1 MQAAD
6 QSPLCWN
13 RAVTAPRLDGIFGV
27 KLPVRDL
34 AVSRAWYERLFDLR
48 LRAEFPDHDGVVR
61 GVAYEIA
68 GVSDVGL
75 ALRERPDIAGLSG
88 FDPVIFAVADNA
100 AVDAWSRQLTELAIP
115 HDVFPGTLGMV
126 VAFHDPDGL
135 KIRLYSQERHGLD
148 MSGKAGYGRLVT
160 QPPAD

>member
-1 MQAAD
+1 MTG
-6 QSPLCWN
+6 QSSVCWN
-13 RAVTAPRLDGIFGV
+13 RAVTAARLNGIFGV

-48 LRAEFPDHDGVVR
+48 LRAEFPDDDGVVR
-61 GVAYEIA
+61 GVAYEIP
-68 GVSDVGL
+68 GVPGVGL

-100 AVDAWSRQLTELAIP
+100 AVDAWSRRLTELAIP
-115 HDVFPGTLGMV
+115 HDVVPGTLGMV
-126 VAFHDPDGL
+126 VVFHDPDGL
-135 KIRLYSQERHGLD
+135 KIRLYSRERHGLD